1 MIKKLTPFLKEYKIY
16 TILTPITVI
25 AEVLLEI
32 FIPLLMSKII
42 DVGIPNKDINYVI
55 KTGVLMMLMALF
67 SLLFGVLSGKFAAI
81 ASMGFAKGLRKEL
94 FNKVQGFSFS
104 NIDKFSTASLV
115 TRLTTDVTNTQNAFM
130 MIIRMMVRAPIMLIS
145 ATIMAFSINKS
156 LVVVFLVAIPILAIA
171 LVIIVSTAFP
181 RFGIMLKKYDIM
193 NSAVQENLVAMR
205 VVKAFVRSKY
215 EKEKFED
222 ATDKLRYAQLRA
234 EKVVIFNMPI
244 MQFTMYGCMIAIVWF
259 GGNMIIGGSMMT
271 GELMSFISY
280 VTQILMSLMMI
291 SMVFISTVLS
301 KASVARIIEVMDEK
315 VDILDSDLSAEIFVE
330 DGSVIFE
337 NVSFSYSKNKK
348 NLTISNINFKINSGE
363 TIGIIGGTGSSK
375 SSLVQL
381 IPRLYDVM
389 DGKIIVGKHDVRDYK
404 LETLRDCVAMVLQ
417 KNVLFSGTIK
427 ENLKWGNLN
436 ASEKQI
442 VEACKSAQAHDFIM
456 SLPDGYETELGQG
469 GVNVSGGQK
478 QRICIAR
485 ALLKNPKI
493 IILDDS
499 TSAVDTSTDAKIRQS
514 FIEKLS
520 DTTTIIIAQRI
531 SSVCDAD
538 KIIVLNDGK
547 IDDIGSHEQLLSRNQ
562 IYIEVYNSQMRG
574 DIEYA
579 R

>member
-42 DVGIPNKDINYVI
+42 DVGIPNKDFDYVLR
-55 KTGVLMMLMALF
+55 TGALMVLMALF

-94 FNKVQGFSFS
+94 FDKVQGFSFS

-130 MIIRMMVRAPIMLIS
+130 MIIRMLVRAPIMLIS
-145 ATIMAFSINKS
+145 ATFMAYSINKN

-171 LVIIVSTAFP
+171 LIMIVKAAFP
-181 RFGIMLKKYDIM
+181 RFGIMLKKYDFM
-193 NSAVQENLVAMR
+193 NSAVQENLVAVR

-222 ATDKLRYAQLRA
+222 ATDKLRVAQLRA
-234 EKVVIFNMPI
+234 EKIIVFNMPI

-259 GGNMIIGGSMMT
+259 GGNMIIGGSMLT

-315 VDILDSDLSAEIFVE
+315 VDILDSELLKEVIVE

-337 NVSFSYSKNKK
+337 NVSFSYSKNKE

-389 DGKIIVGKHDVRDYK
+389 DGKVIVGGHDVRDYK
-404 LETLRDCVAMVLQ
+404 LEILRDSVAMVLQ
-417 KNVLFSGTIK
+417 NNVLFSGTIK
-427 ENLKWGNLN
+427 ENLKWGNLD
-436 ASEKQI
+436 ATDAQI
-442 VEACKSAQAHDFIM
+442 VDACISAQAHDFIM

-499 TSAVDTSTDAKIRQS
+499 TSAVDTATDAKIRQS
-514 FIEKLS
+514 FSEKLARV
-520 DTTTIIIAQRI
+520 TTIIIAQRI

-538 KIIVLNDGK
+538 KIIVLNDGM
-547 IDDIGSHEQLLSRNQ
+547 INDIGTHEQLLLRNQ
-562 IYIEVYNSQMRG
+562 IYREVNDSQKKG
-574 DIEYA
+574 DKEYA

>member
-1 MIKKLTPFLKEYKIY
+1 MIKKLIPFLKEYKLY

-42 DVGIPNKDINYVI
+42 DIGIPNKDFNYVLR
-55 KTGVLMMLMALF
+55 TGALMVLMALF

-81 ASMGFAKGLRKEL
+81 ASMGFAKGIRKEL
-94 FNKVQGFSFS
+94 FDKVQGFSFS

-130 MIIRMMVRAPIMLIS
+130 MIIRMLVRAPIMLIS
-145 ATIMAFSINKS
+145 ATFMAYSINKN

-171 LVIIVSTAFP
+171 LIIIVKTAFP
-181 RFGIMLKKYDIM
+181 RFGIMLKKYDFM
-193 NSAVQENLVAMR
+193 NSAVQENLVAVR

-222 ATDKLRYAQLRA
+222 ATDKLRVAQLRA
-234 EKVVIFNMPI
+234 EKVVVFNMPI

-259 GGNMIIGGSMMT
+259 GGNMIIGGSMLT

-315 VDILDSDLSAEIFVE
+315 VDILDSELSKEVTVE

-337 NVSFSYSKNKK
+337 NVSFSYSKNKE
-348 NLTISNINFKINSGE
+348 NLTISNIDFKINSGE

-389 DGKIIVGKHDVRDYK
+389 DGKVIVGGHDVRDYK
-404 LETLRDCVAMVLQ
+404 LEVLRDSVAMVLQ
-417 KNVLFSGTIK
+417 NNVLFSGTIK
-427 ENLKWGNLN
+427 ENLKWGNLD
-436 ASEKQI
+436 ATEKQI
-442 VEACKSAQAHDFIM
+442 VDACISAQAHDFIM

-499 TSAVDTSTDAKIRQS
+499 TSAVDTATDAKIRQS
-514 FIEKLS
+514 FSEKLAH
-520 DTTTIIIAQRI
+520 TTTIIIAQRI

-538 KIIVLNDGK
+538 KIIVLDDGM
-547 IDDIGSHEQLLSRNQ
+547 INDIGSHEQLLLRNQ
-562 IYIEVYNSQMRG
+562 IYIEVYESQKKG
-574 DIEYA
+574 DKEYA